1 MAERERETFEE
12 FRENYKGFDWEK
24 GEIVFIQK
32 SNGAN
37 SLIWRKGGPWEIMA
51 RKHFDKPV
59 RSWKH
64 TENVMVITLEF

>member
-1 MAERERETFEE
+1 MKSSEKIT
-12 FRENYKGFDWEK
+12 KGLIGKKEK
-24 GEIVFIQK
+24 LYLSKK

-59 RSWKH
+59 RSWRH